1 MAFAATARVEPR
13 TPRGPSRCREDIP
26 VRRRCARRP
35 IACEPYRNPAAR
47 TVASIPRPSARNRSG
62 PSGCS
67 HTSMSR
73 RISLRPV
80 RLQSDNRAHPVRSGR
95 RRAQADNRPVPLLKR
110 CRTEDGRRP
119 ERIAG
124 TGSSRALPAASIA
137 TGACRRR
144 LQSSSA
150 CRRPVASSDRE
161 RRPAVRE
168 AGSVCRHAAPHR

>member
-13 TPRGPSRCREDIP
+13 TPRGPSRCREGVP

-80 RLQSDNRAHPVRSGR
+80 RLQSDNRAHPVRSGL
-95 RRAQADNRPVPLLKR
+95 RRAQAHNPPGSPAEAMSHRRWPSPGANRGNRFVS
-110 CRTEDGRRP
+110 CST
-119 ERIAG
+119 
-124 TGSSRALPAASIA
+124 SSFNCGWSL
-137 TGACRRR
+137 
-144 LQSSSA
+144 SSA
-150 CRRPVASSDRE
+150 TSKFIGVSPPGRQFGPRAPSSGTRS
-161 RRPAVRE
+161 RFGVSAC
-168 AGSVCRHAAPHR
+168 SAA